1 MDIVYT
7 IDPVLLRTFTGHFA
21 KIKATAARRPYMDD
35 ARVLAKSWES
45 AGTARALEGAD
56 RNYAAA

>member
-21 KIKATAARRPYMDD
+21 KIKATAARRPYMDG
-35 ARVLAKSWES
+35 ARVVEKKLGIGGQGRSL
-45 AGTARALEGAD
+45 GRC
-56 RNYAAA
+56 